1 MPEQVCHAAASC
13 QKLKDALSLY
23 GVNDKSGDMH
33 CLLDDNLSEE
43 QIEDAVSEIG
53 KKLAKSVGAQPNQKV
68 AIILLFAGLFIEWNG
83 PRSLAL
89 NPVCESGIKYFC
101 VQEAM

>member
-43 QIEDAVSEIG
+43 QIEDAVSD
-53 KKLAKSVGAQPNQKV
+53 
-68 AIILLFAGLFIEWNG
+68 IE
-83 PRSLAL
+83 
-89 NPVCESGIKYFC
+89 
-101 VQEAM
+101 